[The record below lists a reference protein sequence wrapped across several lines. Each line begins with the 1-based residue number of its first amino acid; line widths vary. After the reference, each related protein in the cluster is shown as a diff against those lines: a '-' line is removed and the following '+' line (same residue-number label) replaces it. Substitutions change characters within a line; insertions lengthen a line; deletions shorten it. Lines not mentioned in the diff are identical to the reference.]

1 MAAPSPLLSLPGM
14 QDELGRVETALRK
27 AVLTEDP
34 ALTEL
39 ASHLLAAGGKRL
51 RPALAVAAGA
61 CAGASPV
68 SDAVILGGA
77 SVELVQLGSLYHD
90 DVIDEAETRRGVES
104 VNARWGNLRAILA
117 GDFLLARASEI
128 AASLGTEV
136 AGLLAATIAAM
147 CEGEVRELTTAYSVQ
162 RTEASYLAAVA
173 GKTATLFAAA
183 CRIGAI
189 VTGQSEAAIEALTE
203 YGHRYGMAF
212 QVVDDV
218 LDVIATEEELG
229 KPAGQDLA
237 TGVYT
242 LPVIRALASAEGAE
256 LEALLGGPLD
266 APDVEWAR
274 GLIKRT
280 DAVEEALV
288 VARTYE
294 EEAVGALKALDPGP
308 AVDGLAA
315 AALAVV
321 PTAAAALS

>member
-1 MAAPSPLLSLPGM
+1 M
-14 QDELGRVETALRK
+14 QDELARIEAALRR

-34 ALTEL
+34 QLTQL
-39 ASHLLAAGGKRL
+39 AGHLLAAGGKRL

-61 CAGASPV
+61 CAGTAPV
-68 SDAVILGGA
+68 SDGVILGGV

-90 DVIDEAETRRGVES
+90 DVIDEADTRRGVES

-128 AASLGTEV
+128 AAGLGTEV

-147 CEGEVRELTTAYSVQ
+147 CEGEVRELTTAYSVE
-162 RTEASYLAAVA
+162 RTEASYLAAIA

-189 VTGQSEAAIEALTE
+189 VTGQPESAIEALTE
-203 YGHRYGMAF
+203 YGHRFGMAF

-218 LDVIATEEELG
+218 LDVVATEEELG

-242 LPVIRALASAEGAE
+242 LPVIRALASPDEGAE
-256 LEALLGGPLD
+256 LRALLGRPLD
-266 APDVEWAR
+266 APDVEWSR
-274 GLIKRT
+274 VLIKRT
-280 DAVEEALV
+280 DAVEEALA

-294 EEAVGALKALDPGP
+294 EEAVAALKGLEPGP

-315 AALAVV
+315 AATAVTPAV
-321 PTAAAALS
+321 ALS